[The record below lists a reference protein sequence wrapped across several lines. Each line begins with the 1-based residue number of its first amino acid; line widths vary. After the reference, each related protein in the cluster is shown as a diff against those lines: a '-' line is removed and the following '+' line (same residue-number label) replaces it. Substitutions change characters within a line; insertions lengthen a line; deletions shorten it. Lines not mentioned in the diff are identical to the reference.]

1 MSRSIHIR
9 EVFLWSFDR
18 DDAGVWSRYAIR
30 GTEVFCSNNLAE
42 TAKYAVLARTIEPS
56 RRSALGSGKP
66 IYRTGYWKTPEIRF
80 SRHGSRITNK
90 NKINNQTK
98 GIVLCH

>member
-1 MSRSIHIR
+1 MSRSLDIHKN
-9 EVFLWSFDR
+9 FLWSLDR
-18 DDAGVWSRYAIR
+18 DEAGVWSRYAIE
-30 GTEVFCSNNLAE
+30 GGEVFRSNNLAE
-42 TAKYAVLARTIEPS
+42 PAEFVVLARTIEPS
-56 RRSALGSGKP
+56 RCSALGSGKP